1 MSALQKGAIVAE
13 LMAGG
18 VALMRQNLRRRHPTD
33 TEAAIDGSLRAWLQ
47 RRADPVPGDVA
58 GPVRVR
64 SVSG

>member
-1 MSALQKGAIVAE
+1 MAE

-18 VALMRQNLRRRHPTD
+18 IALMRQNLRRRHPADTD
-33 TEAAIDGSLRAWLQ
+33 AAIDDLLRAWLQ